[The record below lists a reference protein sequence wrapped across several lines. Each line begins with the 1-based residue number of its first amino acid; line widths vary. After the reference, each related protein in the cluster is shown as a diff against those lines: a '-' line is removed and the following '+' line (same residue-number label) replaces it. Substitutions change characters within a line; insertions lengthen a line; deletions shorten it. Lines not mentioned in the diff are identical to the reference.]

1 MRRWV
6 WVIAA
11 ILMLV
16 FVGLLLHGVHVGDAE
31 YVLENAQT
39 ICYT

>member
-16 FVGLLLHGVHVGDAE
+16 FVGLLLHGVQVGDAE